1 MLLLITQG
9 KKEGIGWEVG
19 ESIEEGIRQE
29 TGFIPPY
36 NSLSAIR

>member
-9 KKEGIGWEVG
+9 KKEGIRGG
-19 ESIEEGIRQE
+19 DCDL
-29 TGFIPPY
+29 PPY